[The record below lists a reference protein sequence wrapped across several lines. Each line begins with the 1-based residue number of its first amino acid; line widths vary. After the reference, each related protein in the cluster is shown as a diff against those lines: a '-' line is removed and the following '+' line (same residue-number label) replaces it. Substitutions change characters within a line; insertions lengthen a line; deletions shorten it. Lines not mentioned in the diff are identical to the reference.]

1 MEYRLLGRTGIQ
13 VSQYCLGT
21 MMFGGKTD
29 VEESMR
35 IIDHALA
42 LGVNF
47 VDTANVYAANESERI
62 VGKALARDGR
72 RQKVILAT
80 KAFMPQGEDRN
91 DRGPTRRH
99 LVKACE
105 DSLRRLGTD
114 WIDLYQ
120 MHRSH
125 ALVPVDETL
134 RALDDLIRAGKLLYI
149 GSSMFPGWQIV
160 EALWVAKELGLH
172 RFVCEQAAYHM
183 LDRTAERE
191 VIPAAISFGLG
202 VLPWGP
208 LCGGL
213 LTGKYRADDSP
224 SDARWQNGKDNFD
237 RTATPLA
244 WRLIDEL
251 RQMAA
256 DKGCTVSQLALAWCA
271 SRPGVTAPIVGPRTL
286 GQIEDNLGAV
296 DVSIRAEDEA
306 RIDAI
311 VPPCAV
317 AVRYYDAAN
326 RLDLRPHL
334 HRI

>member
-35 IIDHALA
+35 IIDHSLA

-202 VLPWGP
+202 VLSWGP

>member
-1 MEYRLLGRTGIQ
+1 
-13 VSQYCLGT
+13 
-21 MMFGGKTD
+21 
-29 VEESMR
+29 MR

-134 RALDDLIRAGKLLYI
+134 RALDDLIRAGKVLYI

-224 SDARWQNGKDNFD
+224 SDARWQNGRDNFD

>member
-1 MEYRLLGRTGIQ
+1 
-13 VSQYCLGT
+13 
-21 MMFGGKTD
+21 
-29 VEESMR
+29 
-35 IIDHALA
+35 
-42 LGVNF
+42 
-47 VDTANVYAANESERI
+47 
-62 VGKALARDGR
+62 
-72 RQKVILAT
+72 
-80 KAFMPQGEDRN
+80 
-91 DRGPTRRH
+91 
-99 LVKACE
+99 
-105 DSLRRLGTD
+105 
-114 WIDLYQ
+114 

-224 SDARWQNGKDNFD
+224 SDARWQNGRDNFD